1 MEKELNEIL
10 VKLQKANTK
19 KDTESINKHVN
30 ELNKLWGSKL
40 EEMVNN
46 AKKDGYYPPK
56 NTNNEN

>member
-46 AKKDGYYPPK
+46 AKKDGYCPPK